1 MKKTKK
7 TESTI
12 KTIGKIFNVVLAFL
26 VVFAVLA
33 YATAKWY
40 IGKYGDIGFDSILFT
55 MFSELSGVESGLV
68 VDYICKTLVVSL
80 LAAALIVFLLFFRSD
95 SAICIRIKNKTI
107 RLYPFS
113 YAVRA
118 VLCLAFFG
126 VFTLKAANLSG
137 LTAYIKVSMTDSK
150 IFDSEYVYPAETQLT
165 FPENKRNLIYI
176 FLESMETTFFD
187 TSHGGAYSENIIPE
201 LYSLAE
207 SNVNFSQ
214 NGGVGGCQQC
224 NGATWTVGAMVAQS
238 AGVPLKLP
246 SGIEGNEY
254 GRYSEF
260 LPGVVTLSDILNE
273 NGYYQALVIGSN
285 ASFGGR
291 DRYYSQHSADSIN
304 DFYSARTDGIIDDDY
319 WNNWWGM
326 EDKFVYEYA
335 KQCLNQASRE
345 EKPFA
350 ITILTADTHPS
361 GGFVCDLCID
371 GHTDQYQ
378 TVYSCASRQLNDFIE
393 WLKQQD
399 FYENTTVIIVGDHC
413 TMDNDYMTNTLG
425 FYENRYIYNC
435 FLNSAVEPVNSKN
448 RVFTQ
453 LDMFPSTLAAMGVQI
468 EGNRLGMGVN
478 LFSDEQTLAEK
489 YGFDAFN
496 SMINT
501 KSTMYEYEFLYNKM
515 NIS

>member
-1 MKKTKK
+1 M
-7 TESTI
+7 STSP
-12 KTIGKIFNVVLAFL
+12 K
-26 VVFAVLA
+26 
-33 YATAKWY
+33 
-40 IGKYGDIGFDSILFT
+40 
-55 MFSELSGVESGLV
+55 M
-68 VDYICKTLVVSL
+68 
-80 LAAALIVFLLFFRSD
+80 
-95 SAICIRIKNKTI
+95 
-107 RLYPFS
+107 
-113 YAVRA
+113 
-118 VLCLAFFG
+118 
-126 VFTLKAANLSG
+126 
-137 LTAYIKVSMTDSK
+137 
-150 IFDSEYVYPAETQLT
+150 
-165 FPENKRNLIYI
+165 
-176 FLESMETTFFD
+176 
-187 TSHGGAYSENIIPE
+187 
-201 LYSLAE
+201 
-207 SNVNFSQ
+207 
-214 NGGVGGCQQC
+214 GGVGGCQQC

>member
-7 TESTI
+7 IESTI
-12 KTIGKIFNVVLAFL
+12 KSIGKFFNVVLAFL

-80 LAAALIVFLLFFRSD
+80 LAAALIVFLLFFQSD

-137 LTAYIKVSMTDSK
+137 LSAYIKVSMTDSK

-224 NGATWTVGAMVAQS
+224 NGATWTAGAMVAHS
-238 AGVPLKLP
+238 AAIPLKLP
-246 SGIEGNEY
+246 TAIDGNDY
-254 GRYSEF
+254 GLYNDF
-260 LPGVVTLSDILNE
+260 LPGVVNLTDVLKA
-273 NGYYQALVIGSN
+273 NGYYQALILGSD

-291 DRYYSQHSADSIN
+291 DSYYLQHGIDDIFDYLSAPSD
-304 DFYSARTDGIIDDDY
+304 DIIDDDY
-319 WNNWWGM
+319 CNYWWGM
-326 EDKFVYEYA
+326 EDKYVYEYA
-335 KQCLNQASRE
+335 KQCLNKVSRE
-345 EKPFA
+345 NKPFA
-350 ITILTADTHPS
+350 LTLLTSDTHFTE
-361 GGFVCDLCID
+361 GYVCDLCP
-371 GHTDQYQ
+371 GGYTDQYK